1 MSHRPFWAW
10 ALKLRPHDSGGQAG
24 LTAFEAGLRAPPL
37 RSNARRWLRRRRER
51 PRRERAQPRLPW
63 GISAPLRSGME
74 KPRVLACA
82 LAVDTSCRIE
92 PKRANAGKSCAEL
105 RDIIGANAIPARGA
119 LSLSVCRSPSV
130 VKKPHDPR
138 SVAGSPTGAPWLM
151 QPGEWGT
158 WTGGAR
164 GGVGVQ
170 GSACWHCSCK

>member
-1 MSHRPFWAW
+1 
-10 ALKLRPHDSGGQAG
+10 
-24 LTAFEAGLRAPPL
+24 
-37 RSNARRWLRRRRER
+37 
-51 PRRERAQPRLPW
+51 
-63 GISAPLRSGME
+63 ME
-74 KPRVLACA
+74 MPRVVACA

-92 PKRANAGKSCAEL
+92 PKRANAGKSCTEL

-138 SVAGSPTGAPWLM
+138 SVGGSPTGAPWLM

-170 GSACWHCSCK
+170 GSACWHCSCKWRCRLVISTCRIFIPRRPNSQQLRPTRLRSIRGQRVGTFRLGFQTMIVPSASPCIWRHPGCYPFRRR